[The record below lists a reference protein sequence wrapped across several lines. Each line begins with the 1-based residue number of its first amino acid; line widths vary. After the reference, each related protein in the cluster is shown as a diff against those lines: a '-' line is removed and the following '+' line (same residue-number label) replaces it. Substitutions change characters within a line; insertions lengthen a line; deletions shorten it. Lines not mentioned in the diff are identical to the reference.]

1 MRQTVVVTLWV
12 CVSLAAAAVLAC
24 DAIPEEPVTLDGTWV
39 CYESDTS
46 RQGYSLSEGNRVVTG
61 EAFNE
66 IPGFRETWPVRGL
79 NEYPTFSLTV
89 DRGPGNTQELSG
101 EFLDRNRIR
110 FTGSSEP
117 CERRSG
123 G

>member
-1 MRQTVVVTLWV
+1 MLSVRGLLVAAGIVACNTAPREP
-12 CVSLAAAAVLAC
+12 VSLS
-24 DAIPEEPVTLDGTWV
+24 GTWV

-61 EAFNE
+61 EAFQE
-66 IPGFRETWPVRGL
+66 IPGFRETWPVTGL

-89 DRGPGNTQELSG
+89 DRGPGNAQTLSG
-101 EFLDRNRIR
+101 EFVDRDRIR